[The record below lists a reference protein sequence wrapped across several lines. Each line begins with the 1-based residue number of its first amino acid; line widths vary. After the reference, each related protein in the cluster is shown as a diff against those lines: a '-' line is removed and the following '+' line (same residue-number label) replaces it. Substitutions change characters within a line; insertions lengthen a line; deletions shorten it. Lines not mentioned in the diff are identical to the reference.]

1 MKKRDYDKKKLEK
14 SMLAVDMLTLSHDGK
29 EDTAEYNRIRNK
41 VVKLREELAAANIN
55 KQEEQLYD
63 GIY

>member
-55 KQEEQLYD
+55 K
-63 GIY
+63 